1 MGRDSLDGA
10 ALPPLVI
17 WLTGLPG
24 AGKTTLA
31 RKCCALLSNANVNVT
46 NLDGDEIR
54 RLFPKTGFSKEE
66 RENHNLRVAYMARH
80 YVRHG
85 TVAIVSLI
93 SPFIQTRAKARE
105 LCQPFVE
112 VHVATPLSVC
122 QKRDPKGL
130 YAKAREGVIQ
140 NMTGV
145 QDIYEA
151 PPHPEIRIDTT
162 NQSVESCSQKLV
174 QYVYD
179 TYESKKIAS
188 V

>member
-1 MGRDSLDGA
+1 
-10 ALPPLVI
+10 VI

-31 RKCCALLSNANVNVT
+31 RKCCALLADAGVEVT
-46 NLDGDEIR
+46 NFDGDEIR

-66 RENHNLRVAYMARH
+66 REQHILRVAYMARH
-80 YVRHG
+80 YMRHG
-85 TVAIVSLI
+85 TLVVVSLI
-93 SPFIQTRAKARE
+93 SPFIQTRAEARQ

-130 YAKAREGVIQ
+130 YAKALGGVIR
-140 NMTGV
+140 NMTGI

-151 PPHPEIRIDTT
+151 PPHPEIWLDTT
-162 NQSVESCSQKLV
+162 NRSVESCAQEMI

-179 TYESKKIAS
+179 IYEEKKRTIFS
-188 V
+188 